1 MLFIDKYMLLSYN
14 IYYQE
19 ILYFDWL
26 ISKILCY
33 HSSVSITLPFA
44 LPLADYWC
52 KSKHRVKNI
61 EKPTDV
67 HWKWVSILS
76 LAIAFTKTACGKN
89 FKTFVSVFF
98 SILIRETYKN
108 FEKLWTLK
116 NFSKSFFGCALEILS
131 LAIAFTTSANKRDFK
146 LWSFCF

>member
-1 MLFIDKYMLLSYN
+1 MGLCFLHWGWYWREWWCQNSYFFCEEHKQICWIDMLFIDKYMLLSYN

-52 KSKHRVKNI
+52 KRKHRVKNI

-98 SILIRETYKN
+98 Q
-108 FEKLWTLK
+108 F
-116 NFSKSFFGCALEILS
+116 
-131 LAIAFTTSANKRDFK
+131 
-146 LWSFCF
+146 